1 MFVHLYYLF
10 LQWSL
15 KSGQKSTANLSAT
28 INSISGK
35 IWPIKS
41 IPKANPSSI
50 SLPATD
56 TMLSINQTIFCAN
69 SKQCAVQNLENVQYV
84 LHAPD
89 NVLCHTDMHFAIAQI
104 SFHLLYIVEIM
115 TYQSMIFIPLT
126 WIACHDNC
134 CHDNTKWPRL
144 WYLSALTFSWLSYR
158 MNINC
163 DNVLHI
169 RIHVLVFKILI
180 LLDFTSFMN
189 YF

>member
-1 MFVHLYYLF
+1 M
-10 LQWSL
+10 
-15 KSGQKSTANLSAT
+15 
-28 INSISGK
+28 
-35 IWPIKS
+35 
-41 IPKANPSSI
+41 
-50 SLPATD
+50 
-56 TMLSINQTIFCAN
+56 
-69 SKQCAVQNLENVQYV
+69 QYV

-115 TYQSMIFIPLT
+115 TYQPMIFIPLT

-180 LLDFTSFMN
+180 LLDFYFIHELFLNKTKLHYVLLVCGIFWYMYIHKLVEEDLLLNISIIILCNFFINISFLSKQRSGISELN
-189 YF
+189 VFKYVHWPSDLLKN